1 MSKVRDFNLLKAGE
15 VNATSTNTNSVSVV
29 VNADTSGNSANANF
43 QIPMPPSTTTT
54 TQDMGGV
61 IYPPPSILPQEATVQ
76 VPQEYQQQM
85 DILQNELDF
94 YKLLSSIL
102 SDVLKDNNPKLIIN
116 VIDSSGK
123 IIIKGED
130 LIKLIAIKTRKRE
143 QDINLRYKDNDPGC
157 LIKISPIKLIEDI
170 KINNESFNLRY
181 NAEYN
186 ILKDDYNISLEK
198 VIINPIIQYH

>member
-29 VNADTSGNSANANF
+29 VNADSSGQSSNF
-43 QIPMPPSTTTT
+43 QIPMPPLTTTT
-54 TQDMGGV
+54 DAGGV
-61 IYPPPSILPQEATVQ
+61 MYPPSILPQEAQVQ
-76 VPQEYQQQM
+76 VPPEFQQQM
-85 DILQNELDF
+85 EILQNELDF
-94 YKLLSSIL
+94 YKLMSSIL

-116 VIDSSGK
+116 VIDSTGK

-130 LIKLIAIKTRKRE
+130 LIKLIAIKTKK
-143 QDINLRYKDNDPGC
+143 QDKDINLRYKENEPGC
-157 LIKISPIKLIEDI
+157 LTKISPIKLIEDI
-170 KINNESFNLRY
+170 KINNESFNLKY

-198 VIINPIIQYH
+198 VIII

>member
-29 VNADTSGNSANANF
+29 VNADTSGQSTSTNF
-43 QIPMPPSTTTT
+43 QIPTPPITE
-54 TQDMGGV
+54 QGGV
-61 IYPPPSILPQEATVQ
+61 IYPQSILPQEANVQ
-76 VPQEYQQQM
+76 VPPDYQQQI
-85 DILQNELDF
+85 DSLQNELEF

-102 SDVLKDNNPKLIIN
+102 SAVLKDNNPKLIIN
-116 VIDSSGK
+116 LIDMSGK
-123 IIIKGED
+123 IIIRGED
-130 LIKLIAIKTRKRE
+130 LIKLIAIKTKTHE
-143 QDINLRYKDNDPGC
+143 TDINLRYRDNEPGC
-157 LIKISPIKLIEDI
+157 IHKFSPIKTVEDI

-198 VIINPIIQYH
+198 VIIV

>member
-29 VNADTSGNSANANF
+29 VNADTSGQSSNF

-54 TQDMGGV
+54 QDVGGV
-61 IYPPPSILPQEATVQ
+61 IYPPSLLPQEATVQ
-76 VPQEYQQQM
+76 VPQEFQQQI

-123 IIIKGED
+123 IIIRGED
-130 LIKLIAIKTRKRE
+130 LIKLIAIKTKKRD
-143 QDINLRYKDNDPGC
+143 QDINLRYKDNEPGC
-157 LIKISPIKLIEDI
+157 LTKISPIKLIEDI

>member
-29 VNADTSGNSANANF
+29 VNADTSGQSTSANF
-43 QIPMPPSTTTT
+43 QIPTPPLET
-54 TQDMGGV
+54 GGV
-61 IYPPPSILPQEATVQ
+61 IYQQSILAQEANVQ
-76 VPQEYQQQM
+76 VPQDYQQQI
-85 DILQNELDF
+85 DSLTNELEF
-94 YKLLSSIL
+94 YKLLSAIFSA
-102 SDVLKDNNPKLIIN
+102 VLKDNNPKLIIN
-116 VIDSSGK
+116 LIDMSGK

-130 LIKLIAIKTRKRE
+130 LIRLIAIKTKTHER
-143 QDINLRYKDNDPGC
+143 DINLRYKDNEPGC
-157 LIKISPIKLIEDI
+157 IHRISPIKTIEDI

-198 VIINPIIQYH
+198 VIIV